1 MNLKEMLKGNVISI
15 GKNYKDLTGEELKL
29 LLSLKCLSNRNN
41 YIVGINK
48 SILINLFKL
57 DKRTFDK
64 HFNGLINKEFIKVD
78 GDISKFASVEVIKDE
93 IFETF
98 DVEFILNML
107 DDLTGAEVKLF
118 STLTS
123 YLNENKNRNYIYPSI
138 EDVAKKYYEG
148 DLTEEDLK
156 KKINNK
162 GIDKLKNKLIEK
174 GYIKKV
180 AAYYFEKKDGTKG
193 ISKLGYFL
201 KTDKNE
207 VNENEYF
214 DFVKGE
220 INKYNENH
228 SNIMKLAT
236 EEYLKKCKY
245 KNLDKYIYYRH
256 QEESAVKEENQKQ
269 VQAVEEVEP
278 VVETEEVVVEETE
291 TVEEVTEDVITEEV
305 AEETVEENIEEIQ
318 EEVIEEEMT
327 ETIEETVVEDTAAE
341 EEVEVANEFSLECFA
356 SILDEVPETLEE
368 VVEKISDRFKAL
380 NIELQYAN
388 AQIEELAKFKAE
400 KDLEVLKINVEEIAD
415 KFALDMDLTELKEKV
430 YSNEIT
436 LEGFE
441 KELKVLFAEKVLENA
456 KFSKEIKEEPAKVT
470 VTSHEEERSIYGGLF
485 EKHGL
490 NK

>member
-1 MNLKEMLKGNVISI
+1 MKFSKVPCDMSAYSMENEDGNLMKVK
-15 GKNYKDLTGEELKL
+15 
-29 LLSLKCLSNRNN
+29 
-41 YIVGINK
+41 IVVMHEK
-48 SILINLFKL
+48 
-57 DKRTFDK
+57 
-64 HFNGLINKEFIKVD
+64 
-78 GDISKFASVEVIKDE
+78 
-93 IFETF
+93 
-98 DVEFILNML
+98 
-107 DDLTGAEVKLF
+107 
-118 STLTS
+118 
-123 YLNENKNRNYIYPSI
+123 KNRNRTSFSMEAIEKAKESIKNVPILAYILRDTEGNVSDFDEHNMEMRLKDSKDGFEI
-138 EDVAKKYYEG
+138 ETYYQEKPVG
-148 DLTEEDLK
+148 VIPESCNPRYEEINGVNHLVVDGYIWKSYSNGADKIIKSSDSKGLSMEIEVLDGNYIEEDDVYDITDFRFL
-156 KKINNK
+156 
-162 GIDKLKNKLIEK
+162 GVTCLGDHIEQ
-174 GYIKKV
+174 GMN
-180 AAYYFEKKDGTKG
+180 GTAS
-193 ISKLGYFL
+193 ISKYSASANYKKALEDIY
-201 KTDKNE
+201 K
-207 VNENEYF
+207 
-214 DFVKGE
+214 E
-220 INKYNENH
+220 IYNLE
-228 SNIMKLAT
+228 
-236 EEYLKKCKY
+236 
-245 KNLDKYIYYRH
+245 R
-256 QEESAVKEENQKQ
+256 KEGSTM
-269 VQAVEEVEP
+269 EEVKI
-278 VVETEEVVVEETE
+278 EEVVVEETE

-456 KFSKEIKEEPAKVT
+456 KFSKEVKEEPAKVT
-470 VTSHEEERSIYGGLF
+470 VTSHEEEKSIYGGLF

-490 NK
+490 K

>member
-1 MNLKEMLKGNVISI
+1 MKFSKVPCDMSAYSMENEDGNLMKVK
-15 GKNYKDLTGEELKL
+15 
-29 LLSLKCLSNRNN
+29 
-41 YIVGINK
+41 IVVMHEK
-48 SILINLFKL
+48 
-57 DKRTFDK
+57 
-64 HFNGLINKEFIKVD
+64 
-78 GDISKFASVEVIKDE
+78 
-93 IFETF
+93 
-98 DVEFILNML
+98 
-107 DDLTGAEVKLF
+107 
-118 STLTS
+118 
-123 YLNENKNRNYIYPSI
+123 KNRNRTSFSMEAIEKAKESIKNVPILAYILRDTEGNVSDFDEHNMEMRLKDSKDGFEI
-138 EDVAKKYYEG
+138 ETYYQEKPVG
-148 DLTEEDLK
+148 VIPESCNPRYEEINGVNHLVVDGYIWKSYSNGADKIIKSSDSKGLSMEIEVLDGNYIEEDDIYDITDFRFLGVTCLGDHIEQGMNGTASISKYSASANYK
-156 KKINNK
+156 KALEDIYKEIYNLERK
-162 GIDKLKNKLIEK
+162 E
-174 GYIKKV
+174 
-180 AAYYFEKKDGTKG
+180 DGT
-193 ISKLGYFL
+193 
-201 KTDKNE
+201 
-207 VNENEYF
+207 
-214 DFVKGE
+214 
-220 INKYNENH
+220 
-228 SNIMKLAT
+228 M
-236 EEYLKKCKY
+236 
-245 KNLDKYIYYRH
+245 
-256 QEESAVKEENQKQ
+256 
-269 VQAVEEVEP
+269 EEVKI
-278 VVETEEVVVEETE
+278 EEVVVEETE

-318 EEVIEEEMT
+318 EEVIEEEIA
-327 ETIEETVVEDTAAE
+327 ETIEETVVEDTAVE

>member
-1 MNLKEMLKGNVISI
+1 MKFSKVPCDMSAYSMENEDGNLMKVK
-15 GKNYKDLTGEELKL
+15 
-29 LLSLKCLSNRNN
+29 
-41 YIVGINK
+41 IVVMHEK
-48 SILINLFKL
+48 
-57 DKRTFDK
+57 
-64 HFNGLINKEFIKVD
+64 
-78 GDISKFASVEVIKDE
+78 
-93 IFETF
+93 
-98 DVEFILNML
+98 
-107 DDLTGAEVKLF
+107 
-118 STLTS
+118 
-123 YLNENKNRNYIYPSI
+123 KNRNRTSFSMEAIEKAKESIKNVPILAYILRDTEGNVSDFDEHNMEMRLKDSKDGFEI
-138 EDVAKKYYEG
+138 ETYYQEKPVG
-148 DLTEEDLK
+148 VIPESCNPRYEEINGVNHLVVDGYIWKSYSNGADKIIKSSDSKGLSMQIEVLDGNYIEEDDVYDITDFRFL
-156 KKINNK
+156 
-162 GIDKLKNKLIEK
+162 GVTCLGDHIEQ
-174 GYIKKV
+174 GMN
-180 AAYYFEKKDGTKG
+180 GTAS
-193 ISKLGYFL
+193 ISKYSASANYKKALEDIY
-201 KTDKNE
+201 K
-207 VNENEYF
+207 
-214 DFVKGE
+214 E
-220 INKYNENH
+220 IYNLE
-228 SNIMKLAT
+228 
-236 EEYLKKCKY
+236 
-245 KNLDKYIYYRH
+245 R
-256 QEESAVKEENQKQ
+256 KEGSTM
-269 VQAVEEVEP
+269 EEVKI
-278 VVETEEVVVEETE
+278 EEVVVEETE

-470 VTSHEEERSIYGGLF
+470 VTSHEEEKSIYGGLF

-490 NK
+490 K

>member
-1 MNLKEMLKGNVISI
+1 MKFSKVPCDMSAYSMENEDGNLMKVK
-15 GKNYKDLTGEELKL
+15 
-29 LLSLKCLSNRNN
+29 
-41 YIVGINK
+41 IVVMHEK
-48 SILINLFKL
+48 
-57 DKRTFDK
+57 
-64 HFNGLINKEFIKVD
+64 
-78 GDISKFASVEVIKDE
+78 
-93 IFETF
+93 
-98 DVEFILNML
+98 
-107 DDLTGAEVKLF
+107 
-118 STLTS
+118 
-123 YLNENKNRNYIYPSI
+123 KNRNRTSFSMEAIEKAKESIKNVPILAYILRDTEGNVSDFDEHNMEMRLKDSKDGFEI
-138 EDVAKKYYEG
+138 ETYYQEKPVG
-148 DLTEEDLK
+148 VIPESCNPRYEEINGVNHLVVDGYIWKSYSNGADKIIKSSDSKGLSMEIEVLDGNYIEEDDVYDITDFRFL
-156 KKINNK
+156 
-162 GIDKLKNKLIEK
+162 GVTCLGDHIEQ
-174 GYIKKV
+174 GMN
-180 AAYYFEKKDGTKG
+180 GTAS
-193 ISKLGYFL
+193 ISKYSASANYKKALEDIY
-201 KTDKNE
+201 K
-207 VNENEYF
+207 
-214 DFVKGE
+214 E
-220 INKYNENH
+220 IYNLE
-228 SNIMKLAT
+228 
-236 EEYLKKCKY
+236 
-245 KNLDKYIYYRH
+245 R
-256 QEESAVKEENQKQ
+256 KEGSTM
-269 VQAVEEVEP
+269 EEVKI
-278 VVETEEVVVEETE
+278 EEVVVEETE

-430 YSNEIT
+430 YSNDIT
-436 LEGFE
+436 LEQFE

-470 VTSHEEERSIYGGLF
+470 VTSHEEEKSIYGGLF

>member
-1 MNLKEMLKGNVISI
+1 MKFSKVPCDMSAYSMENEDGNLMKVK
-15 GKNYKDLTGEELKL
+15 
-29 LLSLKCLSNRNN
+29 
-41 YIVGINK
+41 IVVMHEK
-48 SILINLFKL
+48 
-57 DKRTFDK
+57 
-64 HFNGLINKEFIKVD
+64 
-78 GDISKFASVEVIKDE
+78 
-93 IFETF
+93 
-98 DVEFILNML
+98 
-107 DDLTGAEVKLF
+107 
-118 STLTS
+118 
-123 YLNENKNRNYIYPSI
+123 KNRNRTSFSMEAIEKAKESIKNVPILAYILRDTEGNVSDFDEHNMEMRLKDSKDGFEI
-138 EDVAKKYYEG
+138 ETYYQEKPVG
-148 DLTEEDLK
+148 VIPESCNPRYEEINGVNHLVVDGYIWKSYSNGADKIIKSSDSKGLSMEIEVLDGNYIEEDDVYDITDFRFL
-156 KKINNK
+156 
-162 GIDKLKNKLIEK
+162 GVTCLGDHIEQ
-174 GYIKKV
+174 GMN
-180 AAYYFEKKDGTKG
+180 GTAS
-193 ISKLGYFL
+193 ISKYSASANYKKALEDIY
-201 KTDKNE
+201 K
-207 VNENEYF
+207 
-214 DFVKGE
+214 E
-220 INKYNENH
+220 IYNLE
-228 SNIMKLAT
+228 
-236 EEYLKKCKY
+236 
-245 KNLDKYIYYRH
+245 R
-256 QEESAVKEENQKQ
+256 KEGSTM
-269 VQAVEEVEP
+269 EEVKI
-278 VVETEEVVVEETE
+278 EEVVVEETE

-456 KFSKEIKEEPAKVT
+456 KFSKEVKEEPAKVT
-470 VTSHEEERSIYGGLF
+470 VTSHEEEKSIYGGLF

>member
-1 MNLKEMLKGNVISI
+1 MKFSKVPCDMSAYSMENEDGNLMKVK
-15 GKNYKDLTGEELKL
+15 
-29 LLSLKCLSNRNN
+29 
-41 YIVGINK
+41 IVVMHEK
-48 SILINLFKL
+48 
-57 DKRTFDK
+57 
-64 HFNGLINKEFIKVD
+64 
-78 GDISKFASVEVIKDE
+78 
-93 IFETF
+93 
-98 DVEFILNML
+98 
-107 DDLTGAEVKLF
+107 
-118 STLTS
+118 
-123 YLNENKNRNYIYPSI
+123 KNRNRTSFSMEAIEKAKESIKNVPILAYILRDTEGNVSDFDEHNMEMRLKDSKDGFEI
-138 EDVAKKYYEG
+138 ETYYQEKPVG
-148 DLTEEDLK
+148 VIPESCNPRYEEINGVNHLVVDGYIWKSYSNGADKIIKSSDSKGLSMEIEVLDGNYIEEDDVYDITDFRFL
-156 KKINNK
+156 
-162 GIDKLKNKLIEK
+162 GVTCLGDHIEQ
-174 GYIKKV
+174 GMN
-180 AAYYFEKKDGTKG
+180 GTAS
-193 ISKLGYFL
+193 ISKYSASANYKKALEDIY
-201 KTDKNE
+201 K
-207 VNENEYF
+207 
-214 DFVKGE
+214 E
-220 INKYNENH
+220 IYNLE
-228 SNIMKLAT
+228 
-236 EEYLKKCKY
+236 
-245 KNLDKYIYYRH
+245 R
-256 QEESAVKEENQKQ
+256 KEGSTM
-269 VQAVEEVEP
+269 EEVKI
-278 VVETEEVVVEETE
+278 EEVVVEETE

-341 EEVEVANEFSLECFA
+341 EEVEIANEFSLECFA

>member
-1 MNLKEMLKGNVISI
+1 MKFSKVPCDMSAYSMENEDGNLMKVK
-15 GKNYKDLTGEELKL
+15 
-29 LLSLKCLSNRNN
+29 
-41 YIVGINK
+41 IVVMHEK
-48 SILINLFKL
+48 
-57 DKRTFDK
+57 
-64 HFNGLINKEFIKVD
+64 
-78 GDISKFASVEVIKDE
+78 
-93 IFETF
+93 
-98 DVEFILNML
+98 
-107 DDLTGAEVKLF
+107 
-118 STLTS
+118 
-123 YLNENKNRNYIYPSI
+123 KNRNRTSFSMEAIEKAKESIKNVPILAYILRDTEGNVSDFDEHNMEMRLKDSKDGFEI
-138 EDVAKKYYEG
+138 ETYYQEKPVG
-148 DLTEEDLK
+148 VIPESCNPRYEEINGVNHLVVDGYIWKSYSNGADKIIKSSDSKGLSMEIEVLDGNYIEEDDVYDITDFRFL
-156 KKINNK
+156 
-162 GIDKLKNKLIEK
+162 GVTCLGDHIEQ
-174 GYIKKV
+174 GMN
-180 AAYYFEKKDGTKG
+180 GTAS
-193 ISKLGYFL
+193 ISKYSASANYKKALEDIY
-201 KTDKNE
+201 K
-207 VNENEYF
+207 
-214 DFVKGE
+214 E
-220 INKYNENH
+220 IYNLE
-228 SNIMKLAT
+228 
-236 EEYLKKCKY
+236 
-245 KNLDKYIYYRH
+245 R
-256 QEESAVKEENQKQ
+256 KEGSTM
-269 VQAVEEVEP
+269 EEVKI
-278 VVETEEVVVEETE
+278 EEVVVEETE

>member
-1 MNLKEMLKGNVISI
+1 MKFSKVPCDMSAYSMENEDGNLMKVK
-15 GKNYKDLTGEELKL
+15 
-29 LLSLKCLSNRNN
+29 
-41 YIVGINK
+41 IVVMHEK
-48 SILINLFKL
+48 
-57 DKRTFDK
+57 
-64 HFNGLINKEFIKVD
+64 
-78 GDISKFASVEVIKDE
+78 
-93 IFETF
+93 
-98 DVEFILNML
+98 
-107 DDLTGAEVKLF
+107 
-118 STLTS
+118 
-123 YLNENKNRNYIYPSI
+123 KNRNRTSFSMEAIEKAKESIKNVPILAYILRDTEGNVSDFDEHNMEMRLKDSKDGFEI
-138 EDVAKKYYEG
+138 ETYYQEKPVG
-148 DLTEEDLK
+148 VIPESCNPRYEEINGVNHLVVDGYIWKSYSNGADKIIKSSDSKGLSMEIEVLDGNYIEEDDVYDITDFRFLGVTCLGDHIEQGMNGTASISKYSASANYK
-156 KKINNK
+156 KALEDIYKEIYNLERK
-162 GIDKLKNKLIEK
+162 E
-174 GYIKKV
+174 
-180 AAYYFEKKDGTKG
+180 DGT
-193 ISKLGYFL
+193 
-201 KTDKNE
+201 
-207 VNENEYF
+207 
-214 DFVKGE
+214 
-220 INKYNENH
+220 
-228 SNIMKLAT
+228 M
-236 EEYLKKCKY
+236 
-245 KNLDKYIYYRH
+245 
-256 QEESAVKEENQKQ
+256 
-269 VQAVEEVEP
+269 EEVKI
-278 VVETEEVVVEETE
+278 EEVVVEETE

-327 ETIEETVVEDTAAE
+327 ETIEETVVEDTAVE

>member
-1 MNLKEMLKGNVISI
+1 MKFSKVPCDMSAYSMENEDGNLMKVK
-15 GKNYKDLTGEELKL
+15 
-29 LLSLKCLSNRNN
+29 
-41 YIVGINK
+41 IVVMHEK
-48 SILINLFKL
+48 
-57 DKRTFDK
+57 
-64 HFNGLINKEFIKVD
+64 
-78 GDISKFASVEVIKDE
+78 
-93 IFETF
+93 
-98 DVEFILNML
+98 
-107 DDLTGAEVKLF
+107 
-118 STLTS
+118 
-123 YLNENKNRNYIYPSI
+123 KNRNRTSFSMEAIEKAKESIKNVPILAYILRDTEGNVSDFDEHNMEMRLKDSKDGFEI
-138 EDVAKKYYEG
+138 ETYYQEKPVG
-148 DLTEEDLK
+148 VIPESCNPRYEEINGVNHLVVDGYIWKSYSNGADKIIKSSDSKGLSMEIEVLDGNYIEEDDVYDITDFRFLGVTCLGDHIEQGMNGTASISKYSASANYK
-156 KKINNK
+156 KALEDIYKEIYNLERK
-162 GIDKLKNKLIEK
+162 E
-174 GYIKKV
+174 
-180 AAYYFEKKDGTKG
+180 DGT
-193 ISKLGYFL
+193 
-201 KTDKNE
+201 
-207 VNENEYF
+207 
-214 DFVKGE
+214 
-220 INKYNENH
+220 
-228 SNIMKLAT
+228 M
-236 EEYLKKCKY
+236 
-245 KNLDKYIYYRH
+245 
-256 QEESAVKEENQKQ
+256 
-269 VQAVEEVEP
+269 EEVKI
-278 VVETEEVVVEETE
+278 EEVVVEETE

-318 EEVIEEEMT
+318 EEVIEEEIA
-327 ETIEETVVEDTAAE
+327 ETIEETVVEDTAVE

-470 VTSHEEERSIYGGLF
+470 VTSHEEEKSIYGGLF

>member
-1 MNLKEMLKGNVISI
+1 MKFSKVPCDMSAYSMENEDGNLMKVK
-15 GKNYKDLTGEELKL
+15 
-29 LLSLKCLSNRNN
+29 
-41 YIVGINK
+41 IVVMHEK
-48 SILINLFKL
+48 
-57 DKRTFDK
+57 
-64 HFNGLINKEFIKVD
+64 
-78 GDISKFASVEVIKDE
+78 
-93 IFETF
+93 
-98 DVEFILNML
+98 
-107 DDLTGAEVKLF
+107 
-118 STLTS
+118 
-123 YLNENKNRNYIYPSI
+123 KNRNRTSFSMEAIEKAKESIKNVPILAYILRDTEGNVSDFDEHNMEMRLKDSKDGFEI
-138 EDVAKKYYEG
+138 ETYYQEKPVG
-148 DLTEEDLK
+148 VIPESCNPRYEEINGVNHLVVDGYIWKSYSNGADKIIKSSDSKGLSMEIEVLDGNYIEEDDVYDITDFRFL
-156 KKINNK
+156 
-162 GIDKLKNKLIEK
+162 GVTCLGDHIEQ
-174 GYIKKV
+174 GMN
-180 AAYYFEKKDGTKG
+180 GTAS
-193 ISKLGYFL
+193 ISKYSASANYKKALEDIY
-201 KTDKNE
+201 K
-207 VNENEYF
+207 
-214 DFVKGE
+214 E
-220 INKYNENH
+220 IYNLE
-228 SNIMKLAT
+228 
-236 EEYLKKCKY
+236 
-245 KNLDKYIYYRH
+245 R
-256 QEESAVKEENQKQ
+256 KEGSTM
-269 VQAVEEVEP
+269 EEVKI
-278 VVETEEVVVEETE
+278 EEVVVEETE

-368 VVEKISDRFKAL
+368 VVEKISDRFKVL

-436 LEGFE
+436 LEQFE

>member
-1 MNLKEMLKGNVISI
+1 MKFSKVPCDMSAYSMENEDGNLMKVK
-15 GKNYKDLTGEELKL
+15 
-29 LLSLKCLSNRNN
+29 
-41 YIVGINK
+41 IVVMHEK
-48 SILINLFKL
+48 
-57 DKRTFDK
+57 
-64 HFNGLINKEFIKVD
+64 
-78 GDISKFASVEVIKDE
+78 
-93 IFETF
+93 
-98 DVEFILNML
+98 
-107 DDLTGAEVKLF
+107 
-118 STLTS
+118 
-123 YLNENKNRNYIYPSI
+123 KNRNRTSFSMEAIEKAKESIKNVPILAYILRDTEGNVSDFDEHNMEMRLKDSKDGFEI
-138 EDVAKKYYEG
+138 ETYYQEKPVG
-148 DLTEEDLK
+148 VIPESCNPRYEEINGVNHLVVDGYIWKSYSNGADKIIKSSDSKGLSMEIEVLDGNYIEEDDVYDITDFRFLGVTCLGDHIEQGMNGTASISKYSASANYK
-156 KKINNK
+156 KALEDIYKEIYNLERK
-162 GIDKLKNKLIEK
+162 E
-174 GYIKKV
+174 
-180 AAYYFEKKDGTKG
+180 DGT
-193 ISKLGYFL
+193 
-201 KTDKNE
+201 
-207 VNENEYF
+207 
-214 DFVKGE
+214 
-220 INKYNENH
+220 
-228 SNIMKLAT
+228 M
-236 EEYLKKCKY
+236 
-245 KNLDKYIYYRH
+245 
-256 QEESAVKEENQKQ
+256 
-269 VQAVEEVEP
+269 EEVKI
-278 VVETEEVVVEETE
+278 EEVVVEETE

-318 EEVIEEEMT
+318 EEVIEEEIA

>member
-1 MNLKEMLKGNVISI
+1 MKFSKVPCDMSAYSMENEDGNLMKVK
-15 GKNYKDLTGEELKL
+15 
-29 LLSLKCLSNRNN
+29 
-41 YIVGINK
+41 IVVMHEK
-48 SILINLFKL
+48 
-57 DKRTFDK
+57 
-64 HFNGLINKEFIKVD
+64 
-78 GDISKFASVEVIKDE
+78 
-93 IFETF
+93 
-98 DVEFILNML
+98 
-107 DDLTGAEVKLF
+107 
-118 STLTS
+118 
-123 YLNENKNRNYIYPSI
+123 KNRNRTSFSMEAIEKAKESIKNVPILAYILRDTEGNVSDFDEHNMEMRLKDSKDGFEI
-138 EDVAKKYYEG
+138 ETYYQEKPVG
-148 DLTEEDLK
+148 VIPESCNPRYEEINGVNHLVVDGYIWKSYSNGADKIIKSSDSKGLSMEIEVLDGNYIEEDDVYDITDFRFL
-156 KKINNK
+156 
-162 GIDKLKNKLIEK
+162 GVTCLGDHIEQ
-174 GYIKKV
+174 GMN
-180 AAYYFEKKDGTKG
+180 GTAS
-193 ISKLGYFL
+193 ISKYSASANYKKALEDIY
-201 KTDKNE
+201 K
-207 VNENEYF
+207 
-214 DFVKGE
+214 E
-220 INKYNENH
+220 IYNLE
-228 SNIMKLAT
+228 
-236 EEYLKKCKY
+236 
-245 KNLDKYIYYRH
+245 R
-256 QEESAVKEENQKQ
+256 KEGSTM
-269 VQAVEEVEP
+269 EEVKI
-278 VVETEEVVVEETE
+278 EEVVVEETE

-318 EEVIEEEMT
+318 EEVIEEEIT
-327 ETIEETVVEDTAAE
+327 ETIEETVVEDTAVE

>member
-1 MNLKEMLKGNVISI
+1 MKFSKVPCDMSAYSMENEDGNLMKVK
-15 GKNYKDLTGEELKL
+15 
-29 LLSLKCLSNRNN
+29 
-41 YIVGINK
+41 IVVMHEK
-48 SILINLFKL
+48 
-57 DKRTFDK
+57 
-64 HFNGLINKEFIKVD
+64 
-78 GDISKFASVEVIKDE
+78 
-93 IFETF
+93 
-98 DVEFILNML
+98 
-107 DDLTGAEVKLF
+107 
-118 STLTS
+118 
-123 YLNENKNRNYIYPSI
+123 KNRNRTSFSMEAIEKAKESIKNVPILAYILRDTEGNVSDFDEHNMEMRLKDSKDGFEI
-138 EDVAKKYYEG
+138 ETYYQEKPVG
-148 DLTEEDLK
+148 VIPESCNPRYEEINGVNHLVVDGYIWKSYSNGADKIIKSSDSKGLSMEIEVLDGNYIEEDDVYDITDFRFL
-156 KKINNK
+156 
-162 GIDKLKNKLIEK
+162 GVTCLGDHIEQ
-174 GYIKKV
+174 GMN
-180 AAYYFEKKDGTKG
+180 GTAS
-193 ISKLGYFL
+193 ISKYSASANYKKALEDIY
-201 KTDKNE
+201 K
-207 VNENEYF
+207 
-214 DFVKGE
+214 E
-220 INKYNENH
+220 IYNLE
-228 SNIMKLAT
+228 
-236 EEYLKKCKY
+236 
-245 KNLDKYIYYRH
+245 R
-256 QEESAVKEENQKQ
+256 KEGSTM
-269 VQAVEEVEP
+269 EEVKI
-278 VVETEEVVVEETE
+278 EEVVVEETE

-318 EEVIEEEMT
+318 EEVIEEEMA

-470 VTSHEEERSIYGGLF
+470 VTSHEEEKSIYGGLF

>member
-1 MNLKEMLKGNVISI
+1 MKFSKVPCDMSAYSMENEDGNLMKVK
-15 GKNYKDLTGEELKL
+15 
-29 LLSLKCLSNRNN
+29 
-41 YIVGINK
+41 IVVMHEK
-48 SILINLFKL
+48 
-57 DKRTFDK
+57 
-64 HFNGLINKEFIKVD
+64 
-78 GDISKFASVEVIKDE
+78 
-93 IFETF
+93 
-98 DVEFILNML
+98 
-107 DDLTGAEVKLF
+107 
-118 STLTS
+118 
-123 YLNENKNRNYIYPSI
+123 KNRNRTSFSMEAIEKAKESIKNVPILAYILRDTEGNVSDFDEHNMEMRLKDSKDGFEI
-138 EDVAKKYYEG
+138 ETYYQEKPVG
-148 DLTEEDLK
+148 VIPESCNPRYEEINGVNHLVVDGYIWKSYSNGADKIIKSSDSKGLSMEIEVLDGNYIEEDDVYDITDFRFL
-156 KKINNK
+156 
-162 GIDKLKNKLIEK
+162 GVTCLGDHIEQ
-174 GYIKKV
+174 GMN
-180 AAYYFEKKDGTKG
+180 GTAS
-193 ISKLGYFL
+193 ISKYSASANYKKALEDIY
-201 KTDKNE
+201 K
-207 VNENEYF
+207 
-214 DFVKGE
+214 E
-220 INKYNENH
+220 IYNLE
-228 SNIMKLAT
+228 
-236 EEYLKKCKY
+236 
-245 KNLDKYIYYRH
+245 R
-256 QEESAVKEENQKQ
+256 KEGSTM
-269 VQAVEEVEP
+269 EEV
-278 VVETEEVVVEETE
+278 TIEEVVVEETD
-291 TVEEVTEDVITEEV
+291 TVEEVTGDVITEEV

>member
-1 MNLKEMLKGNVISI
+1 MKFSKVPCDMSAYSMENEDGNLMKVK
-15 GKNYKDLTGEELKL
+15 
-29 LLSLKCLSNRNN
+29 
-41 YIVGINK
+41 IVVMHEK
-48 SILINLFKL
+48 
-57 DKRTFDK
+57 
-64 HFNGLINKEFIKVD
+64 
-78 GDISKFASVEVIKDE
+78 
-93 IFETF
+93 
-98 DVEFILNML
+98 
-107 DDLTGAEVKLF
+107 
-118 STLTS
+118 
-123 YLNENKNRNYIYPSI
+123 KNRNRTSFSMEAIEKAKESIKNVPILAYILRDTEGNVSDFDEHNMEMRLKDSKDGFEI
-138 EDVAKKYYEG
+138 ETYYQEKPVG
-148 DLTEEDLK
+148 VIPESCNPRYEEINGVNHLVVDGYIWKSYSNGADKIIKSSDSKGLSMEIEVLDGNYIEEDDVYDITDFRFL
-156 KKINNK
+156 
-162 GIDKLKNKLIEK
+162 GVTCLGDHIEQ
-174 GYIKKV
+174 GMN
-180 AAYYFEKKDGTKG
+180 GTAS
-193 ISKLGYFL
+193 ISKYSASANYKKALEDIY
-201 KTDKNE
+201 K
-207 VNENEYF
+207 
-214 DFVKGE
+214 E
-220 INKYNENH
+220 IYNLE
-228 SNIMKLAT
+228 
-236 EEYLKKCKY
+236 
-245 KNLDKYIYYRH
+245 R
-256 QEESAVKEENQKQ
+256 KEGSTM
-269 VQAVEEVEP
+269 EEVKI
-278 VVETEEVVVEETE
+278 EEVVVEETE

-327 ETIEETVVEDTAAE
+327 ETIEETVVEDTAVE

>member
-1 MNLKEMLKGNVISI
+1 MKFSKVPCDMSAYSMENEDGNLMKVK
-15 GKNYKDLTGEELKL
+15 
-29 LLSLKCLSNRNN
+29 
-41 YIVGINK
+41 IVVMHEK
-48 SILINLFKL
+48 
-57 DKRTFDK
+57 
-64 HFNGLINKEFIKVD
+64 
-78 GDISKFASVEVIKDE
+78 
-93 IFETF
+93 
-98 DVEFILNML
+98 
-107 DDLTGAEVKLF
+107 
-118 STLTS
+118 
-123 YLNENKNRNYIYPSI
+123 KNRNRTSFSMEAIEKAKESIKNVPILAYILRDTEGNVSDFDEHNMEMRLKDSKDGFEI
-138 EDVAKKYYEG
+138 ETYYQEKPVG
-148 DLTEEDLK
+148 VIPESCNPRYEEINGVNHLVVDGYIWKSYSNGADKIIKSSDSKGLSMEIEVLDGNYIEEDDVYDITDFRFL
-156 KKINNK
+156 
-162 GIDKLKNKLIEK
+162 GVTCLGDHIEQ
-174 GYIKKV
+174 GMN
-180 AAYYFEKKDGTKG
+180 GTAS
-193 ISKLGYFL
+193 ISKYSASANYKKALEDIY
-201 KTDKNE
+201 K
-207 VNENEYF
+207 
-214 DFVKGE
+214 E
-220 INKYNENH
+220 IYNLE
-228 SNIMKLAT
+228 
-236 EEYLKKCKY
+236 
-245 KNLDKYIYYRH
+245 R
-256 QEESAVKEENQKQ
+256 KEGSTM
-269 VQAVEEVEP
+269 EEVKI
-278 VVETEEVVVEETE
+278 EEVVVEETE
-291 TVEEVTEDVITEEV
+291 TVEEVAEDVITEEV

>member
-1 MNLKEMLKGNVISI
+1 MK
-15 GKNYKDLTGEELKL
+15 
-29 LLSLKCLSNRNN
+29 
-41 YIVGINK
+41 
-48 SILINLFKL
+48 
-57 DKRTFDK
+57 
-64 HFNGLINKEFIKVD
+64 
-78 GDISKFASVEVIKDE
+78 ISKVPCDMSAYSMENEDGNLMK
-93 IFETF
+93 
-98 DVEFILNML
+98 
-107 DDLTGAEVKLF
+107 VKIVVMH
-118 STLTS
+118 
-123 YLNENKNRNYIYPSI
+123 EKKNRNRTSFSMEAIEKAKESIKNVPILAYILRDTEGNVSDFDEHNMEMRLKDSKDGFEI
-138 EDVAKKYYEG
+138 ETYYQEKPVG
-148 DLTEEDLK
+148 VIPESCNPRYEEINGVNHLVVDGYIWKSYSNGADKIIKSSDSKGLSMEIEVLDGNYIEEDDVYDITDFRFL
-156 KKINNK
+156 
-162 GIDKLKNKLIEK
+162 GVTCLGDHIEQ
-174 GYIKKV
+174 GMN
-180 AAYYFEKKDGTKG
+180 GTAS
-193 ISKLGYFL
+193 ISKYSASANYKKALEDIY
-201 KTDKNE
+201 K
-207 VNENEYF
+207 
-214 DFVKGE
+214 E
-220 INKYNENH
+220 IYNLE
-228 SNIMKLAT
+228 
-236 EEYLKKCKY
+236 
-245 KNLDKYIYYRH
+245 R
-256 QEESAVKEENQKQ
+256 KEGSTM
-269 VQAVEEVEP
+269 EEVKI
-278 VVETEEVVVEETE
+278 EEVVVEETE

-327 ETIEETVVEDTAAE
+327 ETIEETVVEDTAVE

-470 VTSHEEERSIYGGLF
+470 VTSHEEEKSIYGGLF

-490 NK
+490 K

>member
-1 MNLKEMLKGNVISI
+1 MKFSKVPCDMSAYSMENEDGNLMKVK
-15 GKNYKDLTGEELKL
+15 
-29 LLSLKCLSNRNN
+29 
-41 YIVGINK
+41 IVVMHEK
-48 SILINLFKL
+48 
-57 DKRTFDK
+57 
-64 HFNGLINKEFIKVD
+64 
-78 GDISKFASVEVIKDE
+78 
-93 IFETF
+93 
-98 DVEFILNML
+98 
-107 DDLTGAEVKLF
+107 
-118 STLTS
+118 
-123 YLNENKNRNYIYPSI
+123 KNRNRTSFSMEAIEKAKESIKNVPILAYILRDTEGNVSDFDEHNMEMRLKDSKDGFEI
-138 EDVAKKYYEG
+138 ETYYQEKPVG
-148 DLTEEDLK
+148 VIPESCNPRYEEINGVNHLVVDGYIWKSYSNGADKIIKSSDSKGLSMEIEVLDGNYIEEDDVYDITDFRFL
-156 KKINNK
+156 
-162 GIDKLKNKLIEK
+162 GVTCLGDHIEQ
-174 GYIKKV
+174 GMN
-180 AAYYFEKKDGTKG
+180 GTAS
-193 ISKLGYFL
+193 ISKYSASANYKKALEDIY
-201 KTDKNE
+201 K
-207 VNENEYF
+207 
-214 DFVKGE
+214 E
-220 INKYNENH
+220 IYNLE
-228 SNIMKLAT
+228 
-236 EEYLKKCKY
+236 
-245 KNLDKYIYYRH
+245 R
-256 QEESAVKEENQKQ
+256 KEGSTM
-269 VQAVEEVEP
+269 EEVKI
-278 VVETEEVVVEETE
+278 EEVVVEETE

-470 VTSHEEERSIYGGLF
+470 VTSHEEGKIIYGGLF

>member
-1 MNLKEMLKGNVISI
+1 MKFSKVPCDMSAYSMENEDGNLMKVK
-15 GKNYKDLTGEELKL
+15 
-29 LLSLKCLSNRNN
+29 
-41 YIVGINK
+41 IVVMHEK
-48 SILINLFKL
+48 
-57 DKRTFDK
+57 
-64 HFNGLINKEFIKVD
+64 
-78 GDISKFASVEVIKDE
+78 
-93 IFETF
+93 
-98 DVEFILNML
+98 
-107 DDLTGAEVKLF
+107 
-118 STLTS
+118 
-123 YLNENKNRNYIYPSI
+123 KNRNRTSFSMEAIEKAKESIKNVPILAYILRDTEGNVSDFDEHNMEMRLKDSKDGFEI
-138 EDVAKKYYEG
+138 ETYYQEKPVG
-148 DLTEEDLK
+148 VIPESCNPRYEEINGVNHLVVDGYIWKSYSNGADKIIKSSDSKGLSMEIEVLDGNYIEEDDVYDITDFRFL
-156 KKINNK
+156 
-162 GIDKLKNKLIEK
+162 GVTCLGDHIEQ
-174 GYIKKV
+174 GMN
-180 AAYYFEKKDGTKG
+180 GTAS
-193 ISKLGYFL
+193 ISKYSASANYKKALEDIY
-201 KTDKNE
+201 K
-207 VNENEYF
+207 
-214 DFVKGE
+214 E
-220 INKYNENH
+220 IYNLE
-228 SNIMKLAT
+228 
-236 EEYLKKCKY
+236 
-245 KNLDKYIYYRH
+245 R
-256 QEESAVKEENQKQ
+256 KEDSTM
-269 VQAVEEVEP
+269 EEVKI
-278 VVETEEVVVEETE
+278 EEIIVEETE
-291 TVEEVTEDVITEEV
+291 IVEEVTEEVVSEEV
-305 AEETVEENIEEIQ
+305 IEETVEENIEEIQ

-470 VTSHEEERSIYGGLF
+470 VTSHEEEKSIYGGLF

>member
-1 MNLKEMLKGNVISI
+1 MKFSKVPCDMSAYSMENEDGNLMKVK
-15 GKNYKDLTGEELKL
+15 
-29 LLSLKCLSNRNN
+29 
-41 YIVGINK
+41 IVVMHEK
-48 SILINLFKL
+48 
-57 DKRTFDK
+57 
-64 HFNGLINKEFIKVD
+64 
-78 GDISKFASVEVIKDE
+78 
-93 IFETF
+93 
-98 DVEFILNML
+98 
-107 DDLTGAEVKLF
+107 
-118 STLTS
+118 
-123 YLNENKNRNYIYPSI
+123 KNRNRTSFSMEAIEKAKESIKNVPILAYILRDTEGNVSDFDEHNMEMRLKDSKDGFEI
-138 EDVAKKYYEG
+138 ETYYQEKPVG
-148 DLTEEDLK
+148 VIPESCNPRYEEINGVNHLVVDGYIWKSYSNGADKIIKSSDSKGLSMEIEVLDGNYIEEDDVYDITDFRFL
-156 KKINNK
+156 
-162 GIDKLKNKLIEK
+162 GVTCLGDHIEQ
-174 GYIKKV
+174 GMN
-180 AAYYFEKKDGTKG
+180 GTAS
-193 ISKLGYFL
+193 ISKYSASANYKKALEDIY
-201 KTDKNE
+201 K
-207 VNENEYF
+207 
-214 DFVKGE
+214 E
-220 INKYNENH
+220 IYNLE
-228 SNIMKLAT
+228 
-236 EEYLKKCKY
+236 
-245 KNLDKYIYYRH
+245 R
-256 QEESAVKEENQKQ
+256 KEGSTM
-269 VQAVEEVEP
+269 EEVKI
-278 VVETEEVVVEETE
+278 EEVVVEETE

-470 VTSHEEERSIYGGLF
+470 VTSNEEERSIYGGLF

>member
-1 MNLKEMLKGNVISI
+1 ME
-15 GKNYKDLTGEELKL
+15 
-29 LLSLKCLSNRNN
+29 
-41 YIVGINK
+41 
-48 SILINLFKL
+48 
-57 DKRTFDK
+57 
-64 HFNGLINKEFIKVD
+64 
-78 GDISKFASVEVIKDE
+78 
-93 IFETF
+93 
-98 DVEFILNML
+98 
-107 DDLTGAEVKLF
+107 EVK
-118 STLTS
+118 
-123 YLNENKNRNYIYPSI
+123 K
-138 EDVAKKYYEG
+138 
-148 DLTEEDLK
+148 
-156 KKINNK
+156 
-162 GIDKLKNKLIEK
+162 
-174 GYIKKV
+174 
-180 AAYYFEKKDGTKG
+180 
-193 ISKLGYFL
+193 
-201 KTDKNE
+201 
-207 VNENEYF
+207 
-214 DFVKGE
+214 
-220 INKYNENH
+220 
-228 SNIMKLAT
+228 
-236 EEYLKKCKY
+236 
-245 KNLDKYIYYRH
+245 
-256 QEESAVKEENQKQ
+256 
-269 VQAVEEVEP
+269 
-278 VVETEEVVVEETE
+278 EEVVVEETE

>member
-1 MNLKEMLKGNVISI
+1 MKFSKVPCDMSAYSMENEDGNLMKVK
-15 GKNYKDLTGEELKL
+15 
-29 LLSLKCLSNRNN
+29 
-41 YIVGINK
+41 IVVMHEK
-48 SILINLFKL
+48 
-57 DKRTFDK
+57 
-64 HFNGLINKEFIKVD
+64 
-78 GDISKFASVEVIKDE
+78 
-93 IFETF
+93 
-98 DVEFILNML
+98 
-107 DDLTGAEVKLF
+107 
-118 STLTS
+118 
-123 YLNENKNRNYIYPSI
+123 KNRNRTSFSMEAIEKAKESIKNVPILAYILRDTEGNVSDFDEHNMEMRLKDSKDGFEI
-138 EDVAKKYYEG
+138 ETYYQEKPVG
-148 DLTEEDLK
+148 VIPESCNPRYEEINGVNHLVVDGYIWKSYSNGADKIIKSSDSKGLSMEIEVLDGNYIEEDDIYDITDFRFLGVTCLGDHIEQGMNGTASISKYSASANYK
-156 KKINNK
+156 KALEDIYKEIYNLERK
-162 GIDKLKNKLIEK
+162 E
-174 GYIKKV
+174 
-180 AAYYFEKKDGTKG
+180 DGT
-193 ISKLGYFL
+193 
-201 KTDKNE
+201 
-207 VNENEYF
+207 
-214 DFVKGE
+214 
-220 INKYNENH
+220 
-228 SNIMKLAT
+228 M
-236 EEYLKKCKY
+236 
-245 KNLDKYIYYRH
+245 
-256 QEESAVKEENQKQ
+256 
-269 VQAVEEVEP
+269 EEVKI
-278 VVETEEVVVEETE
+278 EEVVVEETE

-318 EEVIEEEMT
+318 EEVIEEEIA
-327 ETIEETVVEDTAAE
+327 ETIEETVVEDTAVE

-470 VTSHEEERSIYGGLF
+470 VTSHEEEKSIYGGLF

>member
-1 MNLKEMLKGNVISI
+1 MKFSKVPCDMSAYSMENEDGNLMKVK
-15 GKNYKDLTGEELKL
+15 
-29 LLSLKCLSNRNN
+29 
-41 YIVGINK
+41 IVVMHEK
-48 SILINLFKL
+48 
-57 DKRTFDK
+57 
-64 HFNGLINKEFIKVD
+64 
-78 GDISKFASVEVIKDE
+78 
-93 IFETF
+93 
-98 DVEFILNML
+98 
-107 DDLTGAEVKLF
+107 
-118 STLTS
+118 
-123 YLNENKNRNYIYPSI
+123 KNRNRTSFSMEAIEKAKESIKNVPILAYILRDTEGNVSDFDEHNMEMRLKDSKDGFEI
-138 EDVAKKYYEG
+138 ETYYQEKPVG
-148 DLTEEDLK
+148 VIPESCNPRYEEINGVNHLVVDGYIWKSYSNGADKIIKSSDSKGLSMEIEVLDGNYIEEDDVYDITDFRFL
-156 KKINNK
+156 
-162 GIDKLKNKLIEK
+162 GVTCLGDHIEQ
-174 GYIKKV
+174 GMN
-180 AAYYFEKKDGTKG
+180 GTAS
-193 ISKLGYFL
+193 ISKYSASANYKKALEDIY
-201 KTDKNE
+201 K
-207 VNENEYF
+207 
-214 DFVKGE
+214 E
-220 INKYNENH
+220 IYNLE
-228 SNIMKLAT
+228 
-236 EEYLKKCKY
+236 
-245 KNLDKYIYYRH
+245 R
-256 QEESAVKEENQKQ
+256 KEGSTM
-269 VQAVEEVEP
+269 EEVKI
-278 VVETEEVVVEETE
+278 EEVVVEETE

-430 YSNEIT
+430 YSNEMT
-436 LEGFE
+436 LEVFE

>member
-1 MNLKEMLKGNVISI
+1 MKFSKVPCDMSAYSMENEDGNLMKVK
-15 GKNYKDLTGEELKL
+15 
-29 LLSLKCLSNRNN
+29 
-41 YIVGINK
+41 IVVMHEK
-48 SILINLFKL
+48 
-57 DKRTFDK
+57 
-64 HFNGLINKEFIKVD
+64 
-78 GDISKFASVEVIKDE
+78 
-93 IFETF
+93 
-98 DVEFILNML
+98 
-107 DDLTGAEVKLF
+107 
-118 STLTS
+118 
-123 YLNENKNRNYIYPSI
+123 KNRNRTSFSMEAIEKAKESIKNVPILAYILRDTEGNVSDFDEHNMEMRLKDSKDGFEI
-138 EDVAKKYYEG
+138 ETYYQEKPVG
-148 DLTEEDLK
+148 VIPESCNPRYEEINGVNHLVVDGYIWKSYSNGADKIIKSSDSKGLSMEIEVLDGNYIEEDDVYDITDFRFL
-156 KKINNK
+156 
-162 GIDKLKNKLIEK
+162 GVTCLGDHIEQ
-174 GYIKKV
+174 GMN
-180 AAYYFEKKDGTKG
+180 GTAS
-193 ISKLGYFL
+193 ISKYSASANYKKALEDIY
-201 KTDKNE
+201 K
-207 VNENEYF
+207 
-214 DFVKGE
+214 E
-220 INKYNENH
+220 IYNLE
-228 SNIMKLAT
+228 
-236 EEYLKKCKY
+236 
-245 KNLDKYIYYRH
+245 R
-256 QEESAVKEENQKQ
+256 KEGGTM
-269 VQAVEEVEP
+269 EEVKI
-278 VVETEEVVVEETE
+278 EEVVVEETE

-318 EEVIEEEMT
+318 EEVIEEEIA

-470 VTSHEEERSIYGGLF
+470 VTSHEEEKSIYGGLF